1 MTDWDAVDHYIEEQL
16 VDVDAALRAAA
27 GGIAVSPAQGKL
39 LHLLARAVGA
49 RRILEFGTLVGY
61 SSIWLARALPSD
73 GELVTLELDPG
84 NAATARANVDRAGVG
99 DRVEILVGP
108 AAESVARVHGPFDLV
123 FIDADKASMPVYF
136 TAALELVRPGALII
150 GDNTVRGGTV
160 LDAHADDATT
170 RGVREFYSAVGAEPR
185 VDATGLQTV
194 GVKGH
199 DGFVLCLVTAA
210 LLSSGRQ
217 EL

>member
-1 MTDWDAVDHYIEEQL
+1 MTDWDAVDHYIEAQL
-16 VDVDAALRAAA
+16 VDADDALRGAA

-39 LHLLARAVGA
+39 LHLLARAIGA

-84 NAATARANVDRAGVG
+84 NAETARANLDRAGVG
-99 DRVEILVGP
+99 DRVEIIVGP
-108 AAESVARVHGPFDLV
+108 AAESVARVRGPFDLV

-160 LDAHADDATT
+160 LDARADDATT